1 MYDKTMKIKER
12 QMTWRTYLAYG
23 GGDLYGGGCFF
34 IVTTFSMYYLVNVIG
49 VHPALAGLIPA
60 IGKVWDAVS
69 DPMMGYI
76 SDNTPRTRFGKRRV
90 WFLVSILPIA
100 LSFIL
105 IWFPITIEGQT
116 GKFIFYTVAYIIF
129 FTVSTVSYIPY
140 AALSA
145 EITKDFSERNKLNST
160 RLMFSFVA
168 TLLGGVLAQP
178 IIDHFN
184 GSAQGYFIMGCVFA
198 LIFALPWIPL
208 YFETWELPQNES
220 AEKSTQSFIKNFL
233 SLFQNR
239 SCRIHIAMYVCSF
252 GALDIFMSFVLFY
265 IVDYLNKGNILV
277 IAQGS
282 LLIAMMVMLPV
293 HSYFINRKGHKPVY
307 ITALTVFILAILLM
321 GLHTPTSSGVWLI
334 LNMVLMGIGI
344 AANNLIPHQL
354 LPFISDIDRVMSG
367 KQRTG
372 TYSAAMTLARKLFL
386 GLIIMPTIGVG
397 LSKIGYKNPVPSILT
412 QSQFAEAEALCK
424 STATSFSKIEKYYA
438 LYEDGNLHLKYAG
451 KDTDGIIKSI
461 YKKHKAVA
469 STEVISF
476 FENTDSF
483 TEIPTSIFDDFI
495 LPSFHTADF
504 AQADNK
510 FLVASSYEKE
520 GTMYKKIIPIG
531 FYTKSDLYDLKVL
544 LDAIDFKYSGIGQA
558 QKPQQKQETL
568 NKIRLMFIVLP
579 VCMLLLGIL
588 FASQFKV
595 TPENHQIILN
605 EIKRLE
611 AGGSK
616 QDADEKTK
624 AVCELLIGKK
634 YC

>member
-1 MYDKTMKIKER
+1 
-12 QMTWRTYLAYG
+12 MTWRTYLAYG
-23 GGDLYGGGCFF
+23 AGDLYGGGCFF
-34 IVTTFSMYYLVNVIG
+34 IVTTFSMYYLVNIIG

-105 IWFPITIEGQT
+105 IWFPVTIESQT

-129 FTVSTVSYIPY
+129 FTVTTVSYIPY

-184 GSAQGYFIMGCVFA
+184 GNAYGYFIMGCVFA

-208 YFETWELPQNES
+208 YFETWELPQDEVG
-220 AEKSTQSFIKNFL
+220 EKPAQSFIKNFV
-233 SLFQNR
+233 SLFQNK
-239 SCRIHIAMYVCSF
+239 SCRLHIAMYVCSF

-265 IVDYLNKGNILV
+265 IVDYLNKGSIFV

-282 LLIAMMVMLPV
+282 LLLTMMAMLPV
-293 HSYFINRKGHKPVY
+293 HSWFINRKGHKPVY
-307 ITALTVFILAILLM
+307 ITALTVFIVAIVLM
-321 GLHTPTSSGVWLI
+321 GLHTPSSGSVWLI

-344 AANNLIPHQL
+344 SANNLIPHQL

-367 KQRTG
+367 KQRAG
-372 TYSAAMTLARKLFL
+372 TYSASMTLARKLFL

-412 QSQFAEAEALCK
+412 QSQFAEAESLCDN
-424 STATSFSKIEKYYA
+424 TEIPFSEIEKYYT
-438 LYEDGNLHLKYAG
+438 LYEDGNLHLKYLSN
-451 KDTDGIIKSI
+451 DTDGIIKKI
-461 YKKHKAVA
+461 YKKHKVSAGA
-469 STEVISF
+469 EVTSF
-476 FENTDSF
+476 FTGKASF
-483 TEIPTSIFDDFI
+483 MEIPANIFEDFI
-495 LPSFHTADF
+495 MPSFHTADF
-504 AQADNK
+504 AQAHNK
-510 FLVASSYEKE
+510 FLVTCS
-520 GTMYKKIIPIG
+520 YKKDGDVYRKIRPAG

-544 LDAIDFKYSGIGQA
+544 LDTIDFKYSGIGQV

-568 NKIRLMFIVLP
+568 NKIRVMFIALP

-588 FASQFKV
+588 FALQFKV

-611 AGGSK
+611 SGGRK
-616 QDADEKTK
+616 QDADEQTK
-624 AVCELLIGKK
+624 AVCELLIGKR

>member
-1 MYDKTMKIKER
+1 
-12 QMTWRTYLAYG
+12 MTWRTYLAYG

-60 IGKVWDAVS
+60 IGKIWDAIS

-76 SDNTPRTRFGKRRV
+76 ADNTPRTRFGKRRV

-105 IWFPITIEGQT
+105 IWFPVTIESQT

-168 TLLGGVLAQP
+168 TLLGGILAQP

-184 GSAQGYFIMGCVFA
+184 GSAHGYFIMGCVFA

-208 YFETWELPQNES
+208 YFETWELPQDE
-220 AEKSTQSFIKNFL
+220 AGEKSTQSFIKNFL
-233 SLFQNR
+233 SLFKNK
-239 SCRIHIAMYVCSF
+239 SCRLHITMYVCSF

-265 IVDYLNKGNILV
+265 IVDYLNKGSIFV

-282 LLIAMMVMLPV
+282 LLIAMMAMLPV

-321 GLHTPTSSGVWLI
+321 GLHTPASGNVWII

-344 AANNLIPHQL
+344 SANNLVPHQL

-367 KQRTG
+367 KPRAG
-372 TYSAAMTLARKLFL
+372 TYSAAMTLSRKLFL

-412 QSQFAEAEALCK
+412 QSQFAEAETLCK
-424 STATSFSKIEKYYA
+424 NTATPFSEIEKYYT
-438 LYEDGNLHLKYAG
+438 LYEDGNVHLKYIN
-451 KDTDGIIKSI
+451 KDTDGIIKNV
-461 YKKHKAVA
+461 YKKHKNTANAEA
-469 STEVISF
+469 SSF
-476 FENTDSF
+476 FENTVSF
-483 TEIPTSIFDDFI
+483 TEIPVSIFDDFI
-495 LPSFHTADF
+495 LPSFHTGDF
-504 AQADNK
+504 TQADNK
-510 FLVASSYEKE
+510 FLVVSAYRKDGNS
-520 GTMYKKIIPIG
+520 YKKRAPPE

-544 LDAIDFKYSGIGQA
+544 LDTIDFKYSGIGQV

-588 FASQFKV
+588 VASQFKV
-595 TPENHQIILN
+595 TPENHQLILN

-611 AGGSK
+611 SGGNK
-616 QDADEKTK
+616 QDADAKTK